1 MIKKITSLQK
11 AAKAKISAKTTDE
24 WLAIFDIAGVPA
36 GPVKFV
42 EELLDDDQVLANDMV
57 VELEHSL
64 AGKIR
69 MLGPMLQMSDTPLKA
84 QSASPALGEHTSEIL
99 LNLGYT
105 SQDIDELKRNGITY

>member
-1 MIKKITSLQK
+1 MIEKIASLQK
-11 AAKAKISAKTTDE
+11 VAKRKMSSKTTEE
-24 WLAIFDIAGVPA
+24 WLSIFDIAGVPA
-36 GPVKFV
+36 GPVRFV

-69 MLGPMLQMSDTPLKA
+69 MLGPMVQMSGTPLKA

-105 SQDIDELKRNGITY
+105 PLDIDELKRNGVTY